1 MQLCETLTVG
11 SFYTYMHYSTFV
23 VLRILLGWIC
33 VTGSGC
39 LSSLCSGPVLIL
51 ALAREDAVE
60 GWRQL
65 LGPPSLEE
73 AKETDPNSFRAQYSV
88 DDSELNQLHCSDS
101 AESAAREINY
111 FFPPEQTVA
120 VIKPNAF
127 SERGELATYVCM
139 YECSCTGY
147 DTLLI
152 VTPLM
157 YVCITVYRSWY
168 MYGSCGESLCIR
180 TFEIHNI
187 TFPTCALAL
196 LALHRAWPG

>member
-1 MQLCETLTVG
+1 MSLAQAASPPC
-11 SFYTYMHYSTFV
+11 
-23 VLRILLGWIC
+23 
-33 VTGSGC
+33 
-39 LSSLCSGPVLIL
+39 LCSGPVLIL

-88 DDSELNQLHCSDS
+88 DNSELNQLHCSDS

-127 SERGELATYVCM
+127 TERGELATYVCTYVAALGIM
-139 YECSCTGY
+139 HCHSSYVRKTVYHSWY
-147 DTLLI
+147 VRI
-152 VTPLM
+152 WIMWRKLM
-157 YVCITVYRSWY
+157 YTYVHLKFTTLHFTLVHWHCL
-168 MYGSCGESLCIR
+168 LCIAR
-180 TFEIHNI
+180 
-187 TFPTCALAL
+187 
-196 LALHRAWPG
+196 

>member
-1 MQLCETLTVG
+1 
-11 SFYTYMHYSTFV
+11 MHYSAFEVHITYYEV
-23 VLRILLGWIC
+23 YCWVGLVSLAQAVC
-33 VTGSGC
+33 PPC
-39 LSSLCSGPVLIL
+39 LCSGPVLIL

-127 SERGELATYVCM
+127 TERGELAAYVYTY
-139 YECSCTGY
+139 E
-147 DTLLI
+147 
-152 VTPLM
+152 
-157 YVCITVYRSWY
+157 
-168 MYGSCGESLCIR
+168 
-180 TFEIHNI
+180 
-187 TFPTCALAL
+187 
-196 LALHRAWPG
+196 LHWV